1 MEYNENEKMS
11 LAVAGGVIVFSVIAI
26 IAYVYTGGGVLFYAI
41 AIITLCLEFY
51 MAFRI
56 SRENN
61 AQDKEPKK
69 QQRRNA
75 KK

>member
-1 MEYNENEKMS
+1 MEYTENEKMS
-11 LAVAGGVIVFSVIAI
+11 LAVAGGVILFSIIAI
-26 IAYVYTGGGVLFYAI
+26 IAYIYTGGGVLFYAI

-61 AQDKEPKK
+61 AQEKEPKK
-69 QQRRNA
+69 QQRKKA